1 MGGVFFL
8 FPLLAYSIG
17 VLGIIAAYF
26 VVIGCIILLYVA
38 QLFLSRSARLSNPEL
53 ADAKAPFSLKGRHV
67 LITGGSKGIGYAIAR
82 EAVKKGAKL
91 VTLVARDASALQ
103 EAQNK
108 CVEIADELGLA
119 VTVQTVSA
127 DLVDPTAAIECLDR
141 AVALKGSKRDS
152 AARRNQDEKQEEAD
166 VPIEVFFCN
175 AADVDPRPFCAL
187 GNSNIQKTVAM
198 NISTPFLQ
206 VKHILPSM
214 LKRKFGAICF
224 TNSLAAFVPI
234 YGFSTYSATKS
245 ALRAFAE
252 VINQEVAGM
261 DVLVA
266 NAFLPSVNTPGYER
280 EKQVR
285 HRLTEILEETSKI
298 KQPEEVAEKLV
309 DHLEAGHRI
318 ITVDFEGWVCARLNA
333 GFSRG
338 ARSLH

>member
-1 MGGVFFL
+1 M
-8 FPLLAYSIG
+8 
-17 VLGIIAAYF
+17 
-26 VVIGCIILLYVA
+26 
-38 QLFLSRSARLSNPEL
+38 
-53 ADAKAPFSLKGRHV
+53 
-67 LITGGSKGIGYAIAR
+67 
-82 EAVKKGAKL
+82 
-91 VTLVARDASALQ
+91 
-103 EAQNK
+103 
-108 CVEIADELGLA
+108 
-119 VTVQTVSA
+119 
-127 DLVDPTAAIECLDR
+127 
-141 AVALKGSKRDS
+141 
-152 AARRNQDEKQEEAD
+152 
-166 VPIEVFFCN
+166 FFCN

-285 HRLTEILEETSKI
+285 HRVCSRNTE
-298 KQPEEVAEKLV
+298 Q
-309 DHLEAGHRI
+309 
-318 ITVDFEGWVCARLNA
+318 
-333 GFSRG
+333 
-338 ARSLH
+338 

>member
-1 MGGVFFL
+1 MQMAVKNTWYIPRVGSMEGIICMGGVFFL

-141 AVALKGSKRDS
+141 AVALKVIP
-152 AARRNQDEKQEEAD
+152 NF
-166 VPIEVFFCN
+166 PNFFT
-175 AADVDPRPFCAL
+175 D
-187 GNSNIQKTVAM
+187 
-198 NISTPFLQ
+198 
-206 VKHILPSM
+206 
-214 LKRKFGAICF
+214 
-224 TNSLAAFVPI
+224 
-234 YGFSTYSATKS
+234 
-245 ALRAFAE
+245 
-252 VINQEVAGM
+252 
-261 DVLVA
+261 
-266 NAFLPSVNTPGYER
+266 
-280 EKQVR
+280 
-285 HRLTEILEETSKI
+285 
-298 KQPEEVAEKLV
+298 
-309 DHLEAGHRI
+309 
-318 ITVDFEGWVCARLNA
+318 NA
-333 GFSRG
+333 GVSTSVHGVYMR
-338 ARSLH
+338 AYLC